1 MCLPNH
7 IGRLLALTSNETCDN
22 SCHTGGSHAIVAGV
36 WYSLFESLRRRT
48 IWLKFP
54 DDLQWIQTSL
64 STQLSRRNAHK
75 TDFCVRLKIHLLIH
89 VKKGFDVVFKYADSL
104 RWCSDEQSHMQSCVV
119 HFSILEFNQCNSKRM
134 HFPLMRSPSYV
145 IRFTLFTARRQ
156 SPIIELGGRTLTL
169 NVLLFLDVLTR

>member
-1 MCLPNH
+1 MQQVLQLLSIFPTWAPVPMCLSNH

-89 VKKGFDVVFKYADSL
+89 VKKGFDVGCNMQIVYA
-104 RWCSDEQSHMQSCVV
+104 
-119 HFSILEFNQCNSKRM
+119 
-134 HFPLMRSPSYV
+134 
-145 IRFTLFTARRQ
+145 
-156 SPIIELGGRTLTL
+156 G
-169 NVLLFLDVLTR
+169 VLTSNRTCNRVLYISASWNSINVIPKGYIFL